1 MELGRS
7 FRKKMVPIPY
17 WKLMIVFTLF
27 IASFI
32 ILQVWENQNRLYTD
46 NLYMKRSTFT
56 GVMFQVEF
64 LKEPNREEIEL
75 YSFAT
80 PHTRVDRQQMHKDNQ
95 LEFSLLED
103 KIDLLIREERNVIFY
118 FLILSY
124 ILSVWFILRNVIR
137 DSSLPALAFV
147 ACVFFSFSLWRS
159 WFKIQELLEET
170 AYYMSRL

>member
-1 MELGRS
+1 MELDRS
-7 FRKKMVPIPY
+7 FRKKTIPIPY
-17 WKLMIVFTLF
+17 WKLTTVFILF

-32 ILQVWENQNRLYTD
+32 IWQVWENQNRLYTD
-46 NLYMKRSTFT
+46 NLYMKRSIFT

-64 LKEPNREEIEL
+64 LREPNKEEIEL
-75 YSFAT
+75 YSFVT
-80 PHTRVDRQQMHKDNQ
+80 PDARVDRQQMHKGNQ
-95 LEFSLLED
+95 LEFSLLEN

-118 FLILSY
+118 SLILSY
-124 ILSVWFILRNVIR
+124 TLSVWFILRNLIR

>member
-1 MELGRS
+1 MELDRS

-17 WKLMIVFTLF
+17 WKLTTVFILF

-32 ILQVWENQNRLYTD
+32 IWKVWENQNRLYTD
-46 NLYMKRSTFT
+46 NLYMKRSIFT

-64 LKEPNREEIEL
+64 LREPNKEEIKL
-75 YSFAT
+75 YSFVT
-80 PHTRVDRQQMHKDNQ
+80 PDARVDRQQMHRDNQ
-95 LEFSLLED
+95 LELSLLEN
-103 KIDLLIREERNVIFY
+103 KIDLLIREEHNVIFY
-118 FLILSY
+118 SLILSY
-124 ILSVWFILRNVIR
+124 SLSVWFILRNLIR

-147 ACVFFSFSLWRS
+147 ACGFFSFSLWRS